1 LRAQDVAMD
10 VFDTLL
16 GFAVILM
23 VPGYFVLQPL
33 TLLRFKGGWR
43 TAAMV
48 PLVGAAPTIV
58 WSLYALSQDS
68 NLWPLTFIF
77 FAPIGSLY
85 LIALMVVR
93 YFRVGET
100 GL

>member
-1 LRAQDVAMD
+1 MD
-10 VFDTLL
+10 LLL
-16 GFAVILM
+16 GFAVMAM

-48 PLVGAAPTIV
+48 PLIGAAPTIV

-68 NLWPLTFIF
+68 NLWPITFIF
-77 FAPIGSLY
+77 FAPVGSFY
-85 LIALMVVR
+85 LIALIATR
-93 YFRVGET
+93 YFRT
-100 GL
+100 GDFGF

>member
-1 LRAQDVAMD
+1 MD
-10 VFDTLL
+10 AIGMLL
-16 GFAVILM
+16 GFAVMMM

-48 PLVGAAPTIV
+48 PLIGAAPTIV

-68 NLWPLTFIF
+68 NLWPITFIF
-77 FAPIGSLY
+77 FAPVGSLY
-85 LIALMVVR
+85 LVGLMAIR
-93 YFRVGET
+93 RFKT
-100 GL
+100 GDFGI

>member
-1 LRAQDVAMD
+1 MD
-10 VFDTLL
+10 AIGMLL
-16 GFAVILM
+16 GFAVMMM

-48 PLVGAAPTIV
+48 PLIGAAPTIV

-68 NLWPLTFIF
+68 NLWPITFIF
-77 FAPIGSLY
+77 FAPVGSLY
-85 LIALMVVR
+85 LVGLMAIR
-93 YFRVGET
+93 RFKIGDF
-100 GL
+100 GI

>member
-1 LRAQDVAMD
+1 MD
-10 VFDTLL
+10 ALVLLL
-16 GFAVILM
+16 GFAVMAM

-33 TLLRFKGGWR
+33 TLLRFRGGLR

-48 PLVGAAPTIV
+48 PLIGAAPTIV

-85 LIALMVVR
+85 LIALMATR